1 MHFLSTTLPRPIV
14 SSMTASGSHLHPQWS
29 VEAEKKHGRV
39 AMVAL
44 ASLVTLQSVGID
56 DPVRWLS
63 EQSTDT
69 QLVFFS
75 QAAALESLSLRRLA
89 GFARLRPE
97 VEAGRFWP
105 LGPGTKS
112 ANGAEDWA
120 GRAAMLVTFAWM
132 VSAVAPPF

>member
-1 MHFLSTTLPRPIV
+1 MHFLTTTLPRPIANF
-14 SSMTASGSHLHPQWS
+14 MTATGSHPTPQWS

-44 ASLVTLQSVGID
+44 ASLVTLQSAGID
-56 DPVRWLS
+56 EPVRWLS
-63 EQSTDT
+63 QQPTDT

-105 LGPGTKS
+105 LGPGSKGVN
-112 ANGAEDWA
+112 AAEDWA

-132 VSAVAPPF
+132 VNTVAPDF